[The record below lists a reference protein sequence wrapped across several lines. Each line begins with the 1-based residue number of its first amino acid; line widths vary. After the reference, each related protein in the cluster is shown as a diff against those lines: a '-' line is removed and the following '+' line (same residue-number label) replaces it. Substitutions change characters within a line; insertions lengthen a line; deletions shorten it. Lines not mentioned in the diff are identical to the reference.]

1 MTVVQTVRL
10 LRGSGVGDSVG
21 VAATSSSVS
30 STEVDW
36 VGVIEGVWQAE
47 NANIKRNEQ
56 NLILRDNLMTNPL
69 ILIKCYP

>member
-1 MTVVQTVRL
+1 MAVVQTVRL

-21 VAATSSSVS
+21 VAPTGSSVS